1 MMKISIIAAN
11 IVLAIFLYFLTLW
24 YEQQDI
30 QIQQINKKYRSDI
43 RKLKEVKRI
52 DDWLKK
58 NVKQNLKKI
67 PNSSEIADIQL
78 IHFFD
83 THAKEYSFQVEKFIY
98 KDEKAHF
105 LNIKYAISRDNY
117 KSLLKFMKQ
126 EYKGGYLFIKSF
138 NIEKAMVKGEL
149 IVVQPYPSK
158 NKKTIER
165 SLENVPQ

>member
-1 MMKISIIAAN
+1 MKISIIAAN
-11 IVLAIFLYFLTLW
+11 KALAIFLYFLTLW

-43 RKLKEVKRI
+43 RKLKEVKKV
-52 DDWLKK
+52 DDWLNK

-78 IHFFD
+78 INFFD

-105 LNIKYAISRDNY
+105 LNIKYVISRDNY
-117 KSLLKFMKQ
+117 KSLLKFMQQ

-138 NIEKAMVKGEL
+138 NIEEAIVKGEL
-149 IVVQPYPSK
+149 VVVQPYPSK
-158 NKKTIER
+158 NKKTKER
-165 SLENVPQ
+165 SLEDVPQ